1 MKCVCSIGSDGCWH
15 VYILADSS
23 QQRWVTECVSKWESL
38 GVNII
43 SCTLSFASCTLNLW
57 HLLQFRDP
65 LDMTETVESCFL
77 SPHLHRPL
85 PLSEKQVLQ
94 HWSLLRAR
102 DRDFLSLTTMITS
115 LPLSLSS
122 LAMFSDVSLKRTPAL
137 FLLSLLSS
145 LLTLVLKS
153 NSLGRAIL
161 DICLECHCKYCVM
174 INLGWFSRLESH
186 HLRLIVSQ
194 QTDCY
199 KLQTI
204 EKTHTTLHYQYL
216 CRQWAGITQAAP
228 TWLLH
233 YSSWLR
239 VKV

>member
-1 MKCVCSIGSDGCWH
+1 MVVGMFTAWLTHHNKG
-15 VYILADSS
+15 
-23 QQRWVTECVSKWESL
+23 ESL
-38 GVNII
+38 SVCQIMKLLEW
-43 SCTLSFASCTLNLW
+43 TLLSCTLNLW

-122 LAMFSDVSLKRTPAL
+122 LEMFSDVSLKRTPAL
-137 FLLSLLSS
+137 FLLSRLSS

-161 DICLECHCKYCVM
+161 DICLECHCKYCVI

-186 HLRLIVSQ
+186 HLLLIIRQ

-199 KLQTI
+199 KWQTI

-216 CRQWAGITQAAP
+216 CCCRQWAGVTQAAP
-228 TWLLH
+228 TWLLLC
-233 YSSWLR
+233 SSWLR
-239 VKV
+239 VSE

>member
-1 MKCVCSIGSDGCWH
+1 MVAGWFKMVWGLTHHNKG
-15 VYILADSS
+15 
-23 QQRWVTECVSKWESL
+23 ESL
-38 GVNII
+38 SVWQIMKILGDGRWKLV
-43 SCTLSFASCTLNLW
+43 SFTLNLW

-94 HWSLLRAR
+94 HWSLRRAR

-122 LAMFSDVSLKRTPAL
+122 LEMFSDVSLKRTPAL

-145 LLTLVLKS
+145 ALLTLVLKS

-161 DICLECHCKYCVM
+161 DICLLCHCKYCV
-174 INLGWFSRLESH
+174 IIYSGWFSRLESH
-186 HLRLIVSQ
+186 HSLLIVRQ

-204 EKTHTTLHYQYL
+204 EKTHTTLHYQHL
-216 CRQWAGITQAAP
+216 CRVQAVSRCDTGRTYLAP
-228 TWLLH
+228 PVLLLT
-233 YSSWLR
+233 SRQSINWQ
-239 VKV
+239 

>member
-1 MKCVCSIGSDGCWH
+1 MMTLCSGIMVAGWADLKWS
-15 VYILADSS
+15 DSS
-23 QQRWVTECVSKWESL
+23 QQRWVTEWVASYEYFGGWKL
-38 GVNII
+38 A
-43 SCTLSFASCTLNLW
+43 SFTLNLW

-94 HWSLLRAR
+94 HWSLRRAR

-122 LAMFSDVSLKRTPAL
+122 LEMFSDVSLKRTPAL

-145 LLTLVLKS
+145 ALLTLVLKS

-161 DICLECHCKYCVM
+161 DICLLCHCKYCV
-174 INLGWFSRLESH
+174 IIYLGWFSRLESH
-186 HLRLIVSQ
+186 HLLLIVRQ

-204 EKTHTTLHYQYL
+204 EKTHTTLHYQHL
-216 CRQWAGITQAAP
+216 CRQWAGMIQAAP
-228 TWLLH
+228 TWLLLC
-233 YSSWLR
+233 SSWLR